1 MVLGV
6 CACARVLFFKLE
18 ADLCNSIHTHTR
30 THTHT
35 HTHTHTPPPP
45 KSHNQPFFSLTFIQY
60 DRARL
65 EEEAAERRVRH
76 GWKAGFGPMLSWDP
90 EQGIALIKQRPPGVC
105 VYVCVCVCM
114 CVCLRVCV
122 WMSVLLRSCVGS
134 RAGHCAYQAT
144 AAWCVCMCVCACVM
158 CVCAS

>member
-114 CVCLRVCV
+114 CV
-122 WMSVLLRSCVGS
+122 LLRSCVGPG
-134 RAGHCAYQAT
+134 AGHGAHQA
-144 AAWCVCMCVCACVM
+144 AAAVCVFVCVHVFLFLAFVGPT
-158 CVCAS
+158 